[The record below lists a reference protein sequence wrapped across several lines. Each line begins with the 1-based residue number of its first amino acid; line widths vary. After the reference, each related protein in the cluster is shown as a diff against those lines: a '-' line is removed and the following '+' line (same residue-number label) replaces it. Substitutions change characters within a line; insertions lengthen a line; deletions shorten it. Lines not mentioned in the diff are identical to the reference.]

1 MKKYELTA
9 ETKEINGI
17 PLHRIRDLKDFRN
30 VDTGDLGGWIE
41 GESNLDQKDLCW
53 VTDNAQVYSN
63 AKVSGD
69 AKVYG
74 EAWVYENAQVSEN
87 AQVYGSA
94 WVSKNAQ
101 VSENA
106 QVYGSAWVYG
116 DAKVYGKA
124 WIYDNARVSGNAQV
138 CVSKIKIGNITE
150 TPEADQRWIDYNR
163 HKASLPKEEAD
174 QIPEL

>member
-94 WVSKNAQ
+94 WVSKNA
-101 VSENA
+101 
-106 QVYGSAWVYG
+106 
-116 DAKVYGKA
+116 
-124 WIYDNARVSGNAQV
+124 RVSGNAQV